1 MIPVKHTLRQVL
13 NTVGWAYP
21 FWARLNPESDT
32 ASARLSEA
40 GFFCVIF
47 VAVLN
52 ALYSESLLK
61 LPYLLIFCCACC
73 AQASTPVPFGI
84 PVQFRDTVRSVDIVG
99 AGASDVSQLASLD
112 DAEATLRE
120 MEQTLGPY
128 HSDLAAQMLQVAHL
142 ASSEGEFAL
151 AAGWYDRALH
161 NARVNNGLYGDQ
173 QLPILRGL
181 LDLYLL
187 SGDRAGFEARAA
199 YQFRLLGSGL
209 PPFEEGEL
217 QAAIEFF
224 EASLDAL
231 MGVSWESR
239 SRELLRLHERFE
251 SMAEAVCADPAV
263 NVRWCQPFTF
273 SLGRFYYLLE
283 YKLEAF
289 VDDPRFE
296 RTFSDPDWQSLD
308 REPRLDALQRRLFGK
323 GEENFQRLVTLAA
336 DSHDA
341 LSALADWNWFYR
353 KRDAAVALYRQACNL
368 APERFVRA
376 GPLPEYPRLAF
387 ELAFQEPPVPVM
399 VSLSVTDRGRPTDLE
414 FSLPGAPNEASPPG
428 AVRRAMRNMVFRPA
442 FISCEEMVGSTLEL
456 DLVYID

>member
-1 MIPVKHTLRQVL
+1 M
-13 NTVGWAYP
+13 
-21 FWARLNPESDT
+21 
-32 ASARLSEA
+32 
-40 GFFCVIF
+40 
-47 VAVLN
+47 
-52 ALYSESLLK
+52 
-61 LPYLLIFCCACC
+61 
-73 AQASTPVPFGI
+73 PFGI
-84 PVQFRDTVRSVDIVG
+84 PVQFRDTVRSPDTPVATNVTHV
-99 AGASDVSQLASLD
+99 ATVD
-112 DAEATLRE
+112 DAEAKLLE

-128 HSDLAAQMLQVAHL
+128 HPDLAAQMIQVAHL
-142 ASSEGEFAL
+142 ASE
-151 AAGWYDRALH
+151 AGKFGVATGLYDRALH

-187 SGDRAGFEARAA
+187 SGDREGFEARAA

-209 PPFEEGEL
+209 PPFETGEL

-231 MGVSWESR
+231 MGVSWEGR

-263 NVRWCQPFTF
+263 NALWCQPFTF

-283 YKLEAF
+283 YKLEVF

-323 GEENFQRLVTLAA
+323 GEENFQRLVTVSP

-353 KRDAAVALYRQACNL
+353 KRDVATVLYRQACQL
-368 APERFVRA
+368 APERFARA
-376 GPLPEYPRLAF
+376 GPLPEYPQLAF
-387 ELAFQEPPVPVM
+387 ELAFQDPPVPIV
-399 VSLSVTDRGRPTDLE
+399 VNLGVTDRGRPTELKY
-414 FSLPGAPNEASPPG
+414 SLPNAADGASPPG
-428 AVRRAMRNMVFRPA
+428 VVRRAMRNMVFRPA
-442 FISCEEMVGSTLEL
+442 FVSCAEIVSSTLEL
-456 DLVYID
+456 DLVFVD

>member
-1 MIPVKHTLRQVL
+1 M
-13 NTVGWAYP
+13 
-21 FWARLNPESDT
+21 
-32 ASARLSEA
+32 
-40 GFFCVIF
+40 
-47 VAVLN
+47 
-52 ALYSESLLK
+52 
-61 LPYLLIFCCACC
+61 
-73 AQASTPVPFGI
+73 PFGI
-84 PVQFRDTVRSVDIVG
+84 PVQFRDTVRLPDTAGGTDVPQLVTVG
-99 AGASDVSQLASLD
+99 A
-112 DAEATLRE
+112 AEKKLLE

-128 HSDLAAQMLQVAHL
+128 HPGLAAQMMQVAQL
-142 ASSEGEFAL
+142 ASEAGEFGL
-151 AAGWYDRALH
+151 AAGLYDRALH
-161 NARVNNGLYGDQ
+161 NARVNDGLYGDQ

-187 SGDRAGFEARAA
+187 SGDREGFEARAA

-231 MGVSWESR
+231 MGVSWEGR

-251 SMAEAVCADPAV
+251 SMAEGVCADPSV
-263 NVRWCQPFTF
+263 SVRWCQPFTF

-323 GEENFQRLVTLAA
+323 GEESFQRLVTVSP

-353 KRDAAVALYRQACNL
+353 KRDAATLLYRQACQL
-368 APERFVRA
+368 APERFARA
-376 GPLPEYPRLAF
+376 GPLPEYPSLAF
-387 ELAFQEPPVPVM
+387 ELAFQTSPVPLV
-399 VSLSVTDRGRPTDLE
+399 VNLSVTDRGRPTDLE
-414 FSLPGAPNEASPPG
+414 FSLPHAAGGASPPG

-442 FISCEEMVGSTLEL
+442 FVSCTEIVSSTVEL
-456 DLVYID
+456 DLVFVD

>member
-1 MIPVKHTLRQVL
+1 M
-13 NTVGWAYP
+13 
-21 FWARLNPESDT
+21 
-32 ASARLSEA
+32 
-40 GFFCVIF
+40 
-47 VAVLN
+47 
-52 ALYSESLLK
+52 
-61 LPYLLIFCCACC
+61 
-73 AQASTPVPFGI
+73 PFGI
-84 PVQFRDTVRSVDIVG
+84 PVQFRDTVTSPDT
-99 AGASDVSQLASLD
+99 AGATDVSQLATVD
-112 DAEATLRE
+112 EAEAKLLE

-128 HSDLAAQMLQVAHL
+128 HPDLAAQMMQVAHL
-142 ASSEGEFAL
+142 ASEAGEFAL
-151 AAGWYDRALH
+151 ATGWYDRALH

-187 SGDRAGFEARAA
+187 SGDREAFEARAA

-231 MGVSWESR
+231 MGVSWDGR

-283 YKLEAF
+283 YKLEVF

-323 GEENFQRLVTLAA
+323 GEESFQRLVTLSP

-341 LSALADWNWFYR
+341 LSALADWHWFYR
-353 KRDAAVALYRQACNL
+353 KRDAATVLYRRACQL
-368 APERFVRA
+368 APERFERA
-376 GPLPEYPRLAF
+376 SPLPEYPPLAF
-387 ELAFQEPPVPVM
+387 EPAFQAPPVPM
-399 VSLSVTDRGRPTDLE
+399 VVNLSVTERGRPTDLA
-414 FSLPGAPNEASPPG
+414 FFLPHAAGGASPPS

-442 FISCEEMVGSTLEL
+442 FVSCAEIVSSTLEL
-456 DLVYID
+456 DLVFFD